1 MSAAREQMVSQQ
13 VRTCDVLDPAT
24 LEALR
29 EVPRERFVPAA
40 WSAYANA
47 EFAVPL
53 ARGKRMLTPLMIGQ
67 IVQALAPSP
76 GEQALEVGTGSGYLS
91 ACLAR
96 LGASVRSLELHADLA
111 AQARTNLAAAQ
122 VSNVTV
128 EVADGTLLDENAR
141 YDCIVL
147 TGSLPLPDERYQRAL
162 KENGRLFLVQGTG
175 VIMQAERIVRVDGAF
190 RSQVLFQTRLE
201 ALENAP
207 APPLFRF

>member
-24 LEALR
+24 LETLR
-29 EVPRERFVPAA
+29 EVPRERFVPAG

-67 IVQALAPSP
+67 ILQALAPRP
-76 GEQALEVGTGSGYLS
+76 GEQALEIGTGSGYLS

-122 VSNVTV
+122 VTNVTV

-162 KENGRLFLVQGTG
+162 KESGRLFLVQGTG
-175 VIMQAERIVRVDGAF
+175 VIMQAERIVRVDGSF

-207 APPLFRF
+207 APPTFRF